1 MSSTATTS
9 SGPKPTTTATKP
21 TSAAAATKPEPK
33 QKKTTIEVSENEEDF
48 SPKLAKKFI
57 KILRISLIFFYGQ
70 FFANALYTN
79 LIHGIPMVAANP
91 TEVYPKIK
99 VILGSLMLI
108 HTIFAVVVIWFKLWR
123 LIFASAISLIILSIT
138 CLITNIVDFVQKNE
152 RKQFHD
158 TEFGST
164 ITEIII
170 ETLLRVLAI
179 VASFFMIKFLRDIY
193 KKVPMDESEDDQ

>member
-1 MSSTATTS
+1 MSSTAAAATS
-9 SGPKPTTTATKP
+9 SGQKPTPTAVKPTPVAAKAEPKP
-21 TSAAAATKPEPK
+21 
-33 QKKTTIEVSENEEDF
+33 KKTTIEVSENEEDF

-79 LIHGIPMVAANP
+79 LIHGIPLVVANP
-91 TEVYPKIK
+91 TEVYPKVK
-99 VILGSLMLI
+99 VILGSLMFI

-152 RKQFHD
+152 RKLFHD

-193 KKVPMDESEDDQ
+193 KKVPIDESEDDQ